1 MKGSSTGS
9 RFHLDPAVGVVVVV
23 VVDVVVNLVVVDVVV
38 FKGAAVADVVVKSA
52 LFFIPLTLL
61 WVMLLLFL

>member
-9 RFHLDPAVGVVVVV
+9 RLHLDPAVGFVVVV

-52 LFFIPLTLL
+52 FFFIPLALL